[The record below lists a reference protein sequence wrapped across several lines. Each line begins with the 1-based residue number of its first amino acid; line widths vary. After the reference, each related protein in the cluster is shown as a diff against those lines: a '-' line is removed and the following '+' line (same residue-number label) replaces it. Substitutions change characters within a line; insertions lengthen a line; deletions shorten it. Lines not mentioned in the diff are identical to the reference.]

1 MLKKLLKYDLKS
13 INIVLIVFYGLSIF
27 FSILTRIFLSI
38 ENSFIF
44 NVIGQICN
52 GTMIAMMFN
61 IIINNLIRLWV
72 RFKQNFYGDESYLTH
87 TLPVEKKTLYLS
99 KFIVSVITLI
109 ISISVIVLSLFIA
122 HYSKENIE
130 LVKNLLLPLA
140 TIYDSTVIGIILLF
154 VFVCFLELFNMLQSG
169 YVGIVLGHRKNN
181 NKMLF
186 TFIYGFIIYLLTQ
199 IFALVVVFLAALFNK
214 DIMNLFYSMEMLN
227 IDMIKLC
234 IYLAIGVYMTNII
247 VLYIVNS
254 KLFSKGVNVD

>member
-214 DIMNLFYSMEMLN
+214 DIMNLFNSMEMLN

>member
-130 LVKNLLLPLA
+130 LVKDLLLPLA
-140 TIYDSTVIGIILLF
+140 TIYDSTVIGIIFSF
-154 VFVCFLELFNMLQSG
+154 VFICFLELFNMLQSG

-199 IFALVVVFLAALFNK
+199 IFALAVVFLAALFNK

-227 IDMIKLC
+227 VDMIKLC
-234 IYLAIGVYMTNII
+234 IYLAIGVYVTNII

>member
-1 MLKKLLKYDLKS
+1 M
-13 INIVLIVFYGLSIF
+13 
-27 FSILTRIFLSI
+27 
-38 ENSFIF
+38 
-44 NVIGQICN
+44 
-52 GTMIAMMFN
+52 
-61 IIINNLIRLWV
+61 V

-99 KFIVSVITLI
+99 KFMASVITLL
-109 ISISVIVLSLFIA
+109 ISILVIVLSLFIA

-140 TIYDSTVIGIILLF
+140 TIYDSTVIGIIFSF
-154 VFVCFLELFNMLQSG
+154 VFVIFLELFNMLQSG

-199 IFALVVVFLAALFNK
+199 IFALAVVFLVALFNK
-214 DIMNLFYSMEMLN
+214 DIMNLFYSMETLN
-227 IDMIKLC
+227 VDMIKLC
-234 IYLAIGVYMTNII
+234 IYLAVGVYMTNII

>member
-99 KFIVSVITLI
+99 KFIVSVITLL
-109 ISISVIVLSLFIA
+109 ISILVIVLSLFIA

-140 TIYDSTVIGIILLF
+140 TIYDSTVIGIIFSF
-154 VFVCFLELFNMLQSG
+154 VFIIFLELFNMLQSG
-169 YVGIVLGHRKNN
+169 YAGIVLGHRKNN

-199 IFALVVVFLAALFNK
+199 IFALAVVFLVALFNK
-214 DIMNLFYSMEMLN
+214 DIMNLFYSMETLN
-227 IDMIKLC
+227 VDMIKLC